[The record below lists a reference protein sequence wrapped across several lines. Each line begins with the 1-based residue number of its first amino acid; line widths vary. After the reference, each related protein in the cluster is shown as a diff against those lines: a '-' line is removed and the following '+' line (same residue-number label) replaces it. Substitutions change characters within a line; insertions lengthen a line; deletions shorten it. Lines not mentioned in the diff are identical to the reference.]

1 MKKRMKKLEILAVG
15 VALFLSG
22 TQLGI
27 AADGKEIFESTC
39 SACHKRGMLG
49 APKLGDKDRWT
60 ELAKTG
66 KDALVESA
74 FNGKGRMPA
83 QSRTREEIM
92 AAVEFML
99 KAAE

>member
-1 MKKRMKKLEILAVG
+1 MKQFKIFVAG

-22 TQLGI
+22 TQLGV

-39 SACHKRGMLG
+39 SACHKRGLLG
-49 APKLGDKDRWT
+49 APKFGDKDRWA
-60 ELAKTG
+60 ELAKKG

-83 QSRTREEIM
+83 QSRTPEEIR